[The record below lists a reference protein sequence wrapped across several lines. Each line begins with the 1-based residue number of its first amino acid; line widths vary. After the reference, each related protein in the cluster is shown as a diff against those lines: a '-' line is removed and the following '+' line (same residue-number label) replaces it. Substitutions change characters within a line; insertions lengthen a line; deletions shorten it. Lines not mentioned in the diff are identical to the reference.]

1 MLLHGQAEHRD
12 RRCVLLVGAGPP
24 TGFEFTARVSRGRFD
39 LGGCV
44 SDPRDV
50 SLAAEL
56 VKASPPVLIT
66 TASKI
71 MGLTLADWIAVLT
84 ILYLVLQIGLL
95 VPKYWSGVP
104 KLFRR
109 IGSGFASLF
118 RRRS

>member
-1 MLLHGQAEHRD
+1 M
-12 RRCVLLVGAGPP
+12 
-24 TGFEFTARVSRGRFD
+24 
-39 LGGCV
+39 

-71 MGLTLADWIAVLT
+71 MGLTLSDWIAVLT

-95 VPKYWSGVP
+95 VPKYWTGVP
-104 KLFRR
+104 KLWGRIAGRVRR
-109 IGSGFASLF
+109 LF
-118 RRRS
+118 RWRS